1 MSPILGVL
9 AFAAL
14 FISFGIIARN
24 RHHIGGC
31 GSCNEECGDDSDNCH
46 LR

>member
-1 MSPILGVL
+1 MSSVLGVI

-14 FISFGIIARN
+14 FISFGFIARN
-24 RHHIGGC
+24 REDIGGC
-31 GSCNEECGDDSDNCH
+31 GSCTEDCGDDSDSCH